1 MATAILSPSRVLRRP
16 RRVDLRAVF
25 GLLLLLVAIAGSVAF
40 WSASS
45 ATQAVVV
52 ATRELPAGATLSA
65 SDLAVARVRVDG
77 AIYQRTVP
85 ATGLGNLVG
94 KQVTE
99 PLHVDQILVWPQLS
113 SHLPLAQD
121 QMAFTVPVTAD
132 TAAGG
137 RIRPGD
143 VVEVLVTTGK
153 GMSTSRSAV
162 VLARV
167 SVYDVGY
174 GGTTTTINASGSAVT
189 GGSSTGGAIS
199 WLTLIVTQK
208 QALQLA
214 QAKWAGQLDVALRPG
229 S

>member
-1 MATAILSPSRVLRRP
+1 
-16 RRVDLRAVF
+16 VF

-40 WSASS
+40 WSSSS

-52 ATRELPAGATLSA
+52 ATRELPAGTTLSA
-65 SDLAVARVRVDG
+65 GDLATARVRVDS
-77 AIYQRTVP
+77 AIYQQTVP
-85 ATGLGNLVG
+85 ATSLGNLVG

-113 SHLPLAQD
+113 NHLPLAPN

-153 GMSTSRSAV
+153 GTPNPRSAV

-174 GGTTTTINASGSAVT
+174 GETMATINTSGSMAT
-189 GGSSTGGAIS
+189 GSSLNGGAIS
-199 WLTLIVTQK
+199 WLTLIATQE

>member
-1 MATAILSPSRVLRRP
+1 MATTVLTPVRALRRP
-16 RRVDLRAVF
+16 RHLDLRAVL

-52 ATRELPAGATLSA
+52 ATRELPAGATLSD
-65 SDLAVARVRVDG
+65 SDLAVARVRVDSS
-77 AIYQRTVP
+77 IYQQTVP
-85 ATGLGNLVG
+85 ASDLGSLAG

-99 PLHVDQILVWPQLS
+99 PMHVNQILVWPQVS
-113 SHLPLAQD
+113 SHLPLARS
-121 QMAFTVPVTAD
+121 QMAFTIPVTAD

-153 GMSTSRSAV
+153 GSSNPQSTV
-162 VLARV
+162 VLSRV
-167 SVYDVGY
+167 TVYDVGY
-174 GGTTTTINASGSAVT
+174 GGGVTTINTTGSAVT
-189 GGSSTGGAIS
+189 GSPARAGEIS
-199 WLTLIVTQK
+199 WLTLVVTQS

-214 QAKWAGQLDVALRPG
+214 RAKWAGQLDVALRPG
-229 S
+229 